1 MARINLLPWREERR
15 RERTRQFLIMLGVAA
30 ALAVLATFGAKLFMD
45 NWLDYQERRNAYLE
59 SEIAE
64 MDKKIREIERLEE
77 TRSRL
82 LARKEIIEELQRNRS
97 QMVHLFDELA
107 RTIPDGVYLTSVRQS
122 GSRLTLNGVAESS
135 ARVSAY
141 MRNIEDSDWL
151 AKPELQ
157 VIETVLRQNEGRVRQ
172 FTLEANLEGAGEEE
186 ASDVFAEEGAAP

>member
-30 ALAVLATFGAKLFMD
+30 ALAVLVTFGGKLFMD
-45 NWLDYQERRNAYLE
+45 NWLDYQEGRNAYLE

-157 VIETVLRQNEGRVRQ
+157 VIETVQRQNEGRVRQ

>member
-30 ALAVLATFGAKLFMD
+30 ALAVLVTIGGKLFMD
-45 NWLDYQERRNAYLE
+45 NWLEYQQRRNAYLE
-59 SEIAE
+59 QEIAA
-64 MDKKIREIERLEE
+64 MDRKIREIEKLEE

-82 LARKEIIEELQRNRS
+82 LARKEIIEELQRSRS

-141 MRNIEDSDWL
+141 MRNIQDSNWL
-151 AKPELQ
+151 TKPELQ
-157 VIETVLRQNEGRVRQ
+157 VIETVQRQNEGRVRQ
-172 FTLEANLEGAGEEE
+172 FTLEASLKGSGDEET
-186 ASDVFAEEGAAP
+186 SDVFAEEGAAP

>member
-157 VIETVLRQNEGRVRQ
+157 VIETVQRQDEGRVRQ